1 MYRFFSFDADVP
13 EASFCK
19 WEPEGSILISW
30 KDLLNMLR
38 LMFPSCLVGK
48 FASHMKTELVM
59 ILYYLNAGLVS
70 IAKYHARHS
79 FWRKVRPVK
88 RGVDIK
94 KKAESKEEEGDQIL
108 SGSNK
113 DVIMGLR
120 TGEYS

>member
-59 ILYYLNAGLVS
+59 ILYYLNAGVPND
-70 IAKYHARHS
+70 
-79 FWRKVRPVK
+79 V
-88 RGVDIK
+88 
-94 KKAESKEEEGDQIL
+94 E
-108 SGSNK
+108 K
-113 DVIMGLR
+113 DVGSSRAGSQSRIEQVQWR
-120 TGEYS
+120 I

>member
-1 MYRFFSFDADVP
+1 MYQFFSFDADVP

-38 LMFPSCLVGK
+38 LMFPSCLAGK

-59 ILYYLNAGLVS
+59 ILYYLNAG
-70 IAKYHARHS
+70 HS
-79 FWRKVRPVK
+79 FRRKVRPVK

-113 DVIMGLR
+113 GVIMGLR